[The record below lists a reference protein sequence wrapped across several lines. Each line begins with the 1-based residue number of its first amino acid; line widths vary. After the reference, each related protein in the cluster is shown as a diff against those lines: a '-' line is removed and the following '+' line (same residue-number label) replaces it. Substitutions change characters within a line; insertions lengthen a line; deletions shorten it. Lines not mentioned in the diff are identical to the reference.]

1 MGSDS
6 AALPSLSILPR
17 WKNERCGRRT
27 VGVMGKRSDG
37 DKKREGKKY
46 WQWPWDDCKRGRDV
60 NEKKKNN
67 EGRKKRKIKAGALM
81 S

>member
-27 VGVMGKRSDG
+27 VGVMEKRSDG

-60 NEKKKNN
+60 NEKNARKTMRA
-67 EGRKKRKIKAGALM
+67 GRKGR
-81 S
+81 

>member
-37 DKKREGKKY
+37 DKK
-46 WQWPWDDCKRGRDV
+46 KRR
-60 NEKKKNN
+60 KNTGN
-67 EGRKKRKIKAGALM
+67 GLGMIAKEAGM
-81 S
+81 